1 MQGTTWLGA
10 ARSFTVLVALG
21 GALPYGTLSPCWCR
35 KHLKNRTSFHDAY
48 TQPARAGSGP
58 AFSFLSSRVSKA
70 PRHIKTARSQHK
82 TTLVRRFSTG
92 RLLQELQFCI
102 SSISFFVV
110 LAVHVIT
117 SARRTVRFGYL
128 ERVFALFTLYT
139 ALAGGIGL
147 SASCEVLHFFCFV

>member
-1 MQGTTWLGA
+1 MMPMQQA
-10 ARSFTVLVALG
+10 ARTGFDPASGGRTV
-21 GALPYGTLSPCWCR
+21 TSSP
-35 KHLKNRTSFHDAY
+35 S
-48 TQPARAGSGP
+48 
-58 AFSFLSSRVSKA
+58 A

-92 RLLQELQFCI
+92 RLLQELQFSI
-102 SSISFFVV
+102 SSIPFFVV